1 MTATPTPTRI
11 SGYTGAAI
19 TALASAAVFSA
30 GLASS
35 AAADYPEQDITMIVP
50 FAAGGG
56 SDVVA
61 RNIANVINGLGL
73 LPVTVIVENRPGGSG
88 AIGYS
93 YLAQQAGN
101 PYVIGTVSAG
111 FYTTPLTGGSP
122 VTYRDFTPLAAIATD
137 PFVLA
142 VRADSDIHSLEDLQA
157 QGTLVTGTSGAVS
170 DPTMLAH
177 ILEDILDITIN
188 VVPYDSGG
196 EVLSAQLGGHTDYIF
211 LNPSEILP
219 QVEAGEL
226 RAIVVTTEERM
237 ERLPDVPT
245 MVELGHDV
253 RVQQL
258 RGLLAPRDIPQEVVE
273 YWEDILL
280 QVAES
285 DMWREQYLDRFLTEP
300 AYVRSEAFGE
310 SWVETS
316 DQYEALMRDLDIID

>member
-1 MTATPTPTRI
+1 MVKTPRRPGTAI
-11 SGYTGAAI
+11 A
-19 TALASAAVFSA
+19 ALATAAVFSA
-30 GLASS
+30 GFATG
-35 AAADYPEQDITMIVP
+35 AAAEYPTRDITMIVP

-93 YLAQQAGN
+93 YLAQQEGN
-101 PYVIGTVSAG
+101 PYYVGTVSAG

-142 VRADSDIHSLEDLQA
+142 VAAESDIHTLEDLQA
-157 QGTLVTGTSGAVS
+157 QGSLVTGTSGAVS

-177 ILEDILDITIN
+177 ILEDILDISIQ

-196 EVLSAQLGGHTDYIF
+196 EVLSAQLGGHTDFIF

-226 RAIVVTTEERM
+226 RAVVVTTEERM
-237 ERLPDVPT
+237 SRLPEVPT
-245 MVELGHDV
+245 MLELGHDV
-253 RVQQL
+253 TVQQL
-258 RGLLAPRDIPQEVVE
+258 RGLLAPQGVSDEVIAF
-273 YWEDILL
+273 WEDILE
-280 QVAES
+280 QVADS

-300 AYVRSEAFGE
+300 AFLPSEPFGE
-310 SWVETS
+310 SWIATS
-316 DQYEALMRDLDIID
+316 DQYEALMRDLGIID

>member
-1 MTATPTPTRI
+1 MLERTQRRKKAGHTSATL
-11 SGYTGAAI
+11 AALAT
-19 TALASAAVFSA
+19 TALVSTGFATSAVAE
-30 GLASS
+30 
-35 AAADYPEQDITMIVP
+35 YPERDITMIVP

-61 RNIANVINGLGL
+61 RNIANVINGLEL

-93 YLAQQAGN
+93 YLAQQTGN

-111 FYTTPLTGGSP
+111 FYTTPLTGGSQ

-142 VRADSDIHSLEDLQA
+142 VAADSDIHTLEDLQA
-157 QGTLVTGTSGAVS
+157 QGTLTTGTSGVVS

-219 QVEAGEL
+219 QVEAGVL
-226 RAIVVTTEERM
+226 RAIAVTAEQRM
-237 ERLPDVPT
+237 DRLPDVPT
-245 MVELGHDV
+245 MMELGHDV

-258 RGLLAPRDIPQEVVE
+258 RGLLAPKDIPQEVVE

-280 QVAES
+280 EVAES

-300 AYVRSEAFGE
+300 AYVRSEEFGE
-310 SWVETS
+310 SWIETS
-316 DQYEALMRDLDIID
+316 DQYETLMRDLEIID

>member
-1 MTATPTPTRI
+1 MVNKLNRTTKPVRLSTAV
-11 SGYTGAAI
+11 AAA
-19 TALASAAVFSA
+19 ALLSA
-30 GLASS
+30 GLATG
-35 AAADYPEQDITMIVP
+35 AAADYPERDIEMVVP
-50 FAAGGG
+50 FSPGGG
-56 SDVVA
+56 SDVIA
-61 RNIANVINGLGL
+61 RNIANVISDLDI
-73 LPVTVIVENRPGGSG
+73 LPVTLTVENRPGGSG
-88 AIGYS
+88 AIGYTHI
-93 YLAQQAGN
+93 AQQEGN

-111 FYTTPLTGGSP
+111 FYTTPLTGGSQ

-142 VRADSDIHSLEDLQA
+142 VPADSDIHTLEDLA
-157 QGTLVTGTSGAVS
+157 EQGTLVTGTSGVVS

-177 ILEDILDITIN
+177 MLEDILDVTID

-219 QVEAGEL
+219 QVESGDL
-226 RAIVVTTEERM
+226 RAIVVTADERM

-258 RGLLAPRDIPQEVVE
+258 RGLLAPKDIPQEAVE
-273 YWEDILL
+273 YWEDVLQ

-285 DMWREQYLDRFLTEP
+285 DEWREQYLDRFLTEP
-300 AYVRSEAFGE
+300 AYIGSEEFGE
-310 SWVETS
+310 RWAEIS
-316 DQYEALMRDLDIID
+316 DQYETLMRDLEIID